1 MGLYV
6 YHHAFVYLYLPKYV
20 QIRTHTCI
28 TEYIYIASTE
38 LHSLL
43 FLSGTLSG
51 VTFSHTPASAGR
63 DSLSSSQNNFV
74 LPEERAS

>member
-1 MGLYV
+1 MKSSGSV
-6 YHHAFVYLYLPKYV
+6 WD
-20 QIRTHTCI
+20 
-28 TEYIYIASTE
+28 ASTE